1 MTLSPKQVTELL
13 IEWREGDEAALGRLM
28 PLVYEELRRMA
39 ARYMRGER
47 EGHTLQA
54 SALVNEAYLRLA
66 DHRNMQWQGRAHFFG
81 VAAQAMRRV
90 LVDHARTRDSG
101 KRGGGQQQVVLE
113 DAALAAVEPEAD
125 LVALDEALR
134 ELARLSERKARVVEL
149 RYFGGLSVEEAAEV
163 LGVAPVTVMRDWRI
177 AKMWLLRELSNGRDE
192 G

>member
-101 KRGGGQQQVVLE
+101 KRGGDQQKVVLE
-113 DAALAAVEPEAD
+113 EAALAVVEPEAD

-177 AKMWLLRELSNGRDE
+177 AKMWLLRELSNRRDE

>member
-1 MTLSPKQVTELL
+1 L

-47 EGHTLQA
+47 EGHTLQP

-101 KRGGGQQQVVLE
+101 KRGGGQQKVVLE
-113 DAALAAVEPEAD
+113 EAALAAVEPEAD

-163 LGVAPVTVMRDWRI
+163 LGVAPVTVMRDWKI
-177 AKMWLLRELSNGRDE
+177 AKMWLLRELSNRRDE